1 METQRRVGR
10 GAAPGKVILFGE
22 HAVVY
27 GQPAIA
33 AALGHGLG
41 ATVIETGNRPLLQI
55 PRWTGGG
62 LSVSPDAQ
70 ETAGGMARA
79 FAIAMEAVDLSS
91 AGGFSVTIDG
101 ELPLGVGLGSS
112 AAFAVSLLRGL
123 ADFQRQKLAEPDLL
137 FHAQEIEKLFHGN
150 PSGLDHTVA
159 ATGHCLHFLAGKKP
173 TFETIHLKTTI
184 PLVVAWTPRRGTTAD
199 AVYSLRERWAASRS
213 HYDSLFS
220 QMGNIS
226 LAGRAAL
233 EVGDLTQLGQLF
245 QDNHRCLQ
253 ACGVSD
259 PSNDQM
265 VDIAIA
271 QGALGAKLTGAGQG
285 GAVIA
290 LCPHEPH
297 RVVQAMA
304 EAGFSALFTQ
314 VN

>member
-1 METQRRVGR
+1 MEIRRHVGR

-22 HAVVY
+22 HSVVY

-41 ATVIETGNRPLLQI
+41 ATVIETGNEPRLQI

-62 LSVSPDAQ
+62 LSVAPNSQAD
-70 ETAGGMARA
+70 AGGMDRA
-79 FAIAMEAVDLSS
+79 FAIAMRAVDLS
-91 AGGFSVTIDG
+91 ADQRFSVTIDG

-123 ADFQRQKLAEPDLL
+123 ADFQRRQLSESDLL
-137 FHAQEIEKLFHGN
+137 AHAQEIETLFHGN

-159 ATGHCLHFLAGKKP
+159 ATGRCLYFVAGERP
-173 TFETIHLKTTI
+173 TFETIDLKTTI
-184 PLVVAWTPRRGTTAD
+184 PLVVAWTPRRGTTAE
-199 AVYSLRERWAASRS
+199 AVRSLRTRWTQSPS
-213 HYDSLFS
+213 KYDRLFTA
-220 QMGNIS
+220 MGDIS
-226 LAGRAAL
+226 LAGRKAL
-233 EVGDLTQLGQLF
+233 EAGDLAQLGHLF
-245 QDNHRCLQ
+245 QENHKCLQ

-265 VDIAIA
+265 VDIALA
-271 QGALGAKLTGAGQG
+271 EGALGAKLTGAGQG

-290 LCPHEPH
+290 LCPKEPR
-297 RVVQAMA
+297 RVVEAIA
-304 EAGFSALFTQ
+304 KAGFSALFTH